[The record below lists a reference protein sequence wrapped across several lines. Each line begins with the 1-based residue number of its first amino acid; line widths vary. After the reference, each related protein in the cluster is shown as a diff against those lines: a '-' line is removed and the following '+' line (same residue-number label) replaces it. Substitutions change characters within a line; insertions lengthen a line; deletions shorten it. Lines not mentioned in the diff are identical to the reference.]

1 MGRQLLVGR
10 TILVI
15 AFIGFA
21 LQHLGT
27 AIGSTYADQG
37 PPWLTGHPVPAAIV
51 GALLMVAGVG
61 LAAGG
66 RSRTLTAAL
75 AIILALYAL
84 ALYLP
89 GMVQNIHAPGGWT
102 NVAELL
108 SLSGALLAATRP
120 LLGVEARYDL
130 AARSAGRLLYGAPL
144 LVFAVQHIIY
154 AGFVADIVPVW
165 IPWHLFWTYF
175 VAAVFIAAALS
186 IVAGPMRWWAATLLG
201 VQFLLWVPLV
211 HIPLVLRA
219 PASGNQWSSLFV
231 AMAMW
236 GGAWAIAGASRGPRA
251 VDP

>member
-1 MGRQLLVGR
+1 MGRQLLIGR
-10 TILVI
+10 TILAI

-27 AIGSTYADQG
+27 AIGSTVANQG
-37 PPWLTGHPVPAAIV
+37 PPWLPGHPVSAGIV
-51 GALLMVAGVG
+51 GALLMAAGIG
-61 LAAGG
+61 LVVGG
-66 RSRTLTAAL
+66 RSRALPAAL
-75 AIILALYAL
+75 AVMLALYAF

-108 SLSGALLAATRP
+108 SLSGALLAAARP
-120 LLGVEARYDL
+120 LPGVDALYD
-130 AARSAGRLLYGAPL
+130 AVIGMTGRLLYGVPL
-144 LVFAVQHIIY
+144 LVFAAQHIIY
-154 AGFVADIVPVW
+154 AGFVSGIVPSW

-211 HIPLVLRA
+211 HIPLVLQR
-219 PASGNQWSSLFV
+219 PASGNEWSSLFV

-236 GGAWAIAGASRGPRA
+236 GGAWSIAGASRRPGA